1 MYTQQRS
8 SAYEILQYHSGDGA
22 GGMHKH
28 TCLIIKCWRNPPNPP
43 LRVRHYASLSDNP
56 SCSMTHVG
64 LGDVGH
70 WYPLDERRPHIEV
83 VAYAQRDAVMR
94 YLQERKQLTWWLL
107 TGSLE
112 HVQSGRLSGIRETL
126 SVWNTFNPGDSL
138 GYGKHCRNMSNVCS
152 LPVSSLHNA
161 TRAACGAN
169 IEEEEIFTLF
179 VS

>member
-1 MYTQQRS
+1 
-8 SAYEILQYHSGDGA
+8 
-22 GGMHKH
+22 MHKH